1 MKASKAG
8 KLLAKMDAVK
18 AATLAEKLANEPQ
31 PLSNGADESGD

>member
-18 AATLAEKLANEPQ
+18 AALLAEKMANKAQ
-31 PLSNGADESGD
+31 PLNSGAEESGN